1 MTTFENKT
9 IILSELW
16 LNYRDDEGFRD
27 FIEYNDLALPFAFAI
42 SEGLIASQESMV
54 KFIEDAWEILLSTLN
69 IDDGD
74 YSKLDELLEQSF
86 GSQD

>member
-42 SEGLIASQESMV
+42 SEGLIATQESMV

-69 IDDGD
+69 IDDAD
-74 YSKLDELLEQSF
+74 YSKLDDLLEQSF
-86 GSQD
+86 GGQE

>member
-69 IDDGD
+69 IDDAD
-74 YSKLDELLEQSF
+74 YSKLDDLLEQSF
-86 GSQD
+86 GGQD

>member
-16 LNYRDDEGFRD
+16 LNYRDDEGFTEYID
-27 FIEYNDLALPFAFAI
+27 YNDLALPFAFAI
-42 SEGLIASQESMV
+42 SEGLIPPQESMV
-54 KFIEDAWEILLSTLN
+54 RFIEDAWDILLETLGVE
-69 IDDGD
+69 DED

>member
-1 MTTFENKT
+1 MTTFDNKT

-42 SEGLIASQESMV
+42 SEGLVATQDPMV

-74 YSKLDELLEQSF
+74 YSKLDDLLEQSF
-86 GSQD
+86 GGQD

>member
-1 MTTFENKT
+1 MTTFDNKT

-42 SEGLIASQESMV
+42 SEGLITSQESMV

-69 IDDGD
+69 IDDAD
-74 YSKLDELLEQSF
+74 YSKLDDLLEQSF
-86 GSQD
+86 GGQD